1 MTSRGLTAGLRL
13 GGLYEV
19 AALLGISKAAVA
31 ARRATIDP
39 PFPKPIASPR
49 CGPIWNLKH
58 VEEYERDRRR
68 RFIVEQ
74 P

>member
-1 MTSRGLTAGLRL
+1 MSDRGLADLRL

-31 ARRATIDP
+31 ARRATVDP
-39 PFPKPIASPR
+39 PFPEPFARLR
-49 CGPIWNLKH
+49 CGPIWDLEQ
-58 VEEYERDRRR
+58 VEGYERERRR
-68 RFIVEQ
+68 RFIVER